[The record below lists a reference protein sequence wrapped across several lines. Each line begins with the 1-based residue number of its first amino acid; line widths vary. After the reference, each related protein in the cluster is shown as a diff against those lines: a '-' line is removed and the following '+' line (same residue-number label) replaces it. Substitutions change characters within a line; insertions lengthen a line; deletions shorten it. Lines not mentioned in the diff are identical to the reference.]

1 MVEWRTHSIGPSTK
15 LLSQREYKDQTV
27 PAVVILGV
35 IDITYLF
42 LRESRRDGR
51 RSESAGKMQS
61 TNKTRRAL
69 SSAKKNAHEKID
81 AKTGEDEEPADG

>member
-1 MVEWRTHSIGPSTK
+1 MMGAMGMIEWNTHSIGPSTK

-42 LRESRRDGR
+42 LRE
-51 RSESAGKMQS
+51 
-61 TNKTRRAL
+61 
-69 SSAKKNAHEKID
+69 
-81 AKTGEDEEPADG
+81 